1 MSSTHTIPG
10 LSLAEGR
17 PTALSGG
24 SIPAQCA
31 RLKVSAQPKRVHVV
45 GGPGSGKTTL
55 SQQLAARLGVP
66 AFELDTLAAA
76 GPAPEFRIL
85 RSLQE
90 RLEELDRVAAL
101 PGWITEGSFLWWTE
115 ELFETADVVIW
126 LDVPV
131 RHALWNIFVRHWRDY
146 ISEVMGQPTL
156 RLKLR
161 TLRYPHIRH
170 LVSFLPYA
178 WKYYHNPPNQKPAQV
193 EALNNGR
200 AFTRAATM
208 LVVEGYRQKVI
219 HCTRFED
226 IPNLLQC
233 LDSGIGSLE
242 GSNTMDA
249 DTQLPRTR
257 SGERVSAYAEMHKA
271 DWIPINYDQN
281 IYDPAGYDT
290 FVWELYKPY
299 LIRIVQGLAAQHEH
313 MTYLDFACGT
323 GRIISTLE
331 GIPAVSVGLDI
342 SPQMVE
348 YARTKVSRSDLR
360 CGDILADAAI
370 IDSDFGLITAFRFFL
385 NTEPEMRALV
395 MNSLA
400 KHLAGEDSRL
410 IFNIHL
416 NRWSVDGL
424 KSLYTRLRGWGPR
437 TTMTYPMVRRLVEDA
452 GLEIESW
459 YGFALWPNRLYRGRF
474 GPLLKGIDRQA
485 ARIRPLRWISKDM
498 LFVCRPR
505 KGAMHQ
511 G

>member
-1 MSSTHTIPG
+1 LNSD
-10 LSLAEGR
+10 
-17 PTALSGG
+17 
-24 SIPAQCA
+24 SISAQYA
-31 RLKVSAQPKRVHVV
+31 RLKVAAQPKRVHIV

-66 AFELDTLAAA
+66 VFELDTLAEA
-76 GPAPEFRIL
+76 GPAPDFRML
-85 RSLQE
+85 RPLQE
-90 RLEELDRVAAL
+90 RLEELDRIAAM
-101 PGWITEGSFLWWTE
+101 PGWVTEGSFLWWTE
-115 ELFETADVVIW
+115 ELFEAADIVIW
-126 LDVPV
+126 LDVPA
-131 RHALWNIFVRHWRDY
+131 RGALWNVFVRHWRDY
-146 ISEVMGQPTL
+146 HFDVMGQPTL
-156 RLKLR
+156 RRKLR
-161 TLRYPHIRH
+161 SLRYPHLRH
-170 LVSFLPYA
+170 LVSFLPYT
-178 WKYYHNPPNQKPAQV
+178 WRYYRNPASQESAQV
-193 EALNNGR
+193 VALDNGR
-200 AFTRAATM
+200 AFTRSATA
-208 LVVEGYRQKVI
+208 LVAEGYRQKVI
-219 HCTRFED
+219 HCARLED
-226 IPNLLQC
+226 IANLLQC
-233 LDSGIGSLE
+233 LDPALGPLE

-249 DTQLPRTR
+249 DTHLSATP
-257 SGERVSAYAEMHKA
+257 SGNRVSAYAEMHKA

-360 CGDILADAAI
+360 CGDILADPAI
-370 IDSDFGLITAFRFFL
+370 IDSNFDLITAFRFFL

-400 KHLAGEDSRL
+400 RHLANEDSRL

-416 NRWSVDGL
+416 NRWSADGL

-452 GLEIESW
+452 GLEIERW

-474 GPLLKGIDRQA
+474 GPLLKAIDRQA
-485 ARIRPLRWISKDM
+485 ARIWPLRWISKDL

-505 KGAMHQ
+505 KGATHQ